1 MRHFKSL
8 ASAEAFL
15 DLRRMVYNYVRTH
28 QGLGRTPAEA
38 AGIRLELGKTGSSA

>member
-1 MRHFKSL
+1 MKQSL

-28 QGLGRTPAEA
+28 
-38 AGIRLELGKTGSSA
+38 

>member
-1 MRHFKSL
+1 MRQSL

-28 QGLGRTPAEA
+28 
-38 AGIRLELGKTGSSA
+38 